1 MKYIIALVFGI
12 ILGTL
17 PLQALEITELKKPA
31 SNIIIIKFRFK
42 NGSICDPQ
50 GKEGLTALT
59 TNLLTEGGTAKM
71 TKSQIDDKIYP
82 WAARYGSS
90 TDKEV
95 STFTFAVHKDFINE
109 FYEIVKGLMLTPSF
123 SEQDFQR
130 VKSNMQNYVDQV
142 IRSSSD
148 EEYSKKALESFLFRG
163 TNYQHMVAG
172 SSEGI
177 KSITLDDVK
186 THFKKFFTKNNL
198 NIGITGDYSDDFLKK
213 VKQDMESLPG
223 ENPPL
228 PSPGKANMP
237 DGIHVEIIAKKS
249 ALGSAVFTGYPLD
262 ITRSNDD
269 FAALMI
275 ANSWLGEHRK
285 SYSRL
290 YQKIREARSMNY
302 GDYTYIEWYERGG
315 SNMLPASGVP
325 RSSNYFA
332 VWLRPVQ
339 IAESL
344 KQQYKELK
352 DIKVG
357 HAHFALRMAL
367 REIDLLT
374 KNGMSKEDFE
384 LTKKF
389 LRSYIKLYVETPD
402 KELGFLMDSK
412 FYGRKDYIKE
422 LDKLLEKATL
432 EDVNKAI
439 RKYLQPKNMYVTIV
453 TDDSEAGP
461 LAESLKNN
469 TPSPMSY
476 SNVVKE
482 GLPKEVLAE
491 DEETSVYPLDVKS
504 VTIVKDEDTFK

>member
-1 MKYIIALVFGI
+1 MKYIVALVFGI
-12 ILGTL
+12 LLGTL
-17 PLQALEITELKKPA
+17 PARGLEITELKKPGM
-31 SNIIIIKFRFK
+31 NTVILKFMFR
-42 NGSICDPQ
+42 NGSVCDPK

-59 TNLLTEGGTAKM
+59 TNLITEGGTAKM
-71 TKSQIDDKIYP
+71 TKSQIDDTIYP
-82 WAARYGSS
+82 WSARYGSS

-95 STFTFAVHKDFINE
+95 SIFTFEVHKDFVNE
-109 FYEIVKGLMLTPSF
+109 FYEIIKGLMLTPSF
-123 SEQDFQR
+123 AEQDFQR
-130 VKSNMQNYVDQV
+130 VKSNTQNYVDQV

-148 EEYSKKALESFLFRG
+148 EEYSKKALEDLLFRG

-172 SSEGI
+172 TSEGI
-177 KSITLDDVK
+177 RAITLDDVK
-186 THFKKFFTKNNL
+186 AHFKKFFTKDNL
-198 NIGITGDYSDDFLKK
+198 NIGIAGDYSEDFLKK
-213 VKQDMESLPG
+213 VKKDMEALPSAMS
-223 ENPPL
+223 PL
-228 PSPGKANMP
+228 PTPGKANMP
-237 DGIHVEIIAKKS
+237 DGIQVEIISRKN
-249 ALGSAVFTGYPLD
+249 ALGSAIFAGYPLN
-262 ITRSNDD
+262 ITRSDD
-269 FAALMI
+269 EFVALMI

-315 SNMLPASGVP
+315 SNMLPPSGVP

-357 HAHFALRMAL
+357 HAQFALRMAL

-374 KNGMSKEDFE
+374 KNGMTKEDFE

-389 LRSYIKLYVETPD
+389 LRSYVKLYVETPD

-422 LDKLLEKATL
+422 LDKLLGKATL
-432 EDVNKAI
+432 EDVNNAI

-461 LAESLKNN
+461 LAQSLKNN
-469 TPSPMSY
+469 SPSPMSY
-476 SNVVKE
+476 SNVVRE
-482 GLPKEVLAE
+482 GLPKEILAE
-491 DEETSVYPLDVKS
+491 DEETAVYPLNVKS